1 MANNYY
7 RPGGFGGFS
16 FFPPVIKNLMIIN
29 AAVFFLQMV
38 MRNILVSGVPAY
50 SVILQYFALMPIDS
64 GHFQLWQPITYQ
76 FLHGSFSHI
85 LFNMF
90 SLWMFG
96 IEIENYW
103 GSKKF
108 LIFYLLCGVGGGL
121 AQLLFSP
128 LINGIGAPTIGASGA
143 IFGVML
149 AFGLLYPDRYIYI
162 YFFIPVK
169 AKYLILGMILLN
181 IFGLGD
187 DGSGVAYLA
196 HIGGGVTGLI
206 YMLMDKNTTFSFSSI
221 FGIKQ
226 GGGNP
231 FKDFTSSSGS
241 RQSFFQPKP
250 REEEPPVQDA
260 NYYDV
265 KEDDVITQEEID
277 RILDKISQ
285 FGYKGLTERE
295 KKILF
300 EASKRMK

>member
-1 MANNYY
+1 MTNNYY

-16 FFPPVIKNLMIIN
+16 FFPPVIKNLMILN
-29 AAVFFLQMV
+29 AAIFLLQMA
-38 MRNILVSGVPAY
+38 MRNYVVMGVSAY
-50 SVILQYFALMPIDS
+50 SVILQNFALMPIGS
-64 GHFQLWQPITYQ
+64 GFFQIWQPITYQ

-108 LIFYLLCGVGGGL
+108 LIFYILCGVGGGL
-121 AQLLFSP
+121 AQLLLSP
-128 LINGIGAPTIGASGA
+128 LIEGVGAPTIGASGA

-169 AKYLILGMILLN
+169 AKYLILGMVLLN
-181 IFGLGD
+181 LFAIGG

-196 HIGGGVTGLI
+196 HIGGAVTGLV
-206 YMLMDKNTTFSFSSI
+206 YMLLDKNTQFSFRDI
-221 FGIKQ
+221 FGTRQKK
-226 GGGNP
+226 NP
-231 FKDFTSSSGS
+231 FSNYTSSYDS
-241 RQSFFQPKP
+241 RDTFYRPQHP
-250 REEEPPVQDA
+250 EEDNKIQDA
-260 NYYDV
+260 HYKDIV
-265 KEDDVITQEEID
+265 EDDAITQEEID

-300 EASKRMK
+300 EASKKMK